1 MATWTSHSEILK
13 GTKQPQ
19 PDQISSFL
27 DLFEKTRNQYEIHPD
42 DIWNADEKG
51 FMLENR
57 TGAQKFIL
65 SQKSIQHKGR
75 KLLAPTEDWVSTI
88 ECCNTTGQ
96 VLPPYVILK
105 GDGLRISREV
115 FFLLWWRS
123 REEAMY
129 PENVIMGW
137 RNSGTWP
144 VSKGVVYKRA
154 GFDLPE
160 ARDVLD
166 PTELKAPTN
175 KEEFYTLLDQ
185 MLSSPPETST
195 QLREFLM
202 DCFYQKSRS
211 IDLLQE
217 NLTNHYDVQV
227 DIERDLPETDAEVT
241 KRRAEDDPAAR
252 TASGERALF
261 KRQNM
266 NSTPNPEP
274 IQLSSQPIQPPNA
287 SLNAGPQPEWHSIR
301 NSYGCIGS
309 VLPQAGP
316 SIHPTG
322 QSSGISQYPGNL
334 WQYES

>member
-1 MATWTSHSEILK
+1 
-13 GTKQPQ
+13 
-19 PDQISSFL
+19 
-27 DLFEKTRNQYEIHPD
+27 
-42 DIWNADEKG
+42 
-51 FMLENR
+51 
-57 TGAQKFIL
+57 
-65 SQKSIQHKGR
+65 
-75 KLLAPTEDWVSTI
+75 
-88 ECCNTTGQ
+88 
-96 VLPPYVILK
+96 
-105 GDGLRISREV
+105 
-115 FFLLWWRS
+115 
-123 REEAMY
+123 
-129 PENVIMGW
+129 MGW
-137 RNSGTWP
+137 RKSGTWP

-160 ARDVLD
+160 ARDVLGS
-166 PTELKAPTN
+166 TELKAPTT
-175 KEEFYTLLDQ
+175 KEEFYTLLDP

-211 IDLLQE
+211 TDLLQE
-217 NLTNHYDVQV
+217 NLSNHYDVQV

-252 TASGERALF
+252 TASGERSLF

-287 SLNAGPQPEWHSIR
+287 PLNAGPQPEWHSIR

-322 QSSGISQYPGNL
+322 PSSGQSQHDD
-334 WQYES
+334 

>member
-1 MATWTSHSEILK
+1 M
-13 GTKQPQ
+13 
-19 PDQISSFL
+19 
-27 DLFEKTRNQYEIHPD
+27 RNNLHPH
-42 DIWNADEKG
+42 
-51 FMLENR
+51 
-57 TGAQKFIL
+57 Q
-65 SQKSIQHKGR
+65 
-75 KLLAPTEDWVSTI
+75 
-88 ECCNTTGQ
+88 
-96 VLPPYVILK
+96 
-105 GDGLRISREV
+105 LRISREV

-202 DCFYQKSRS
+202 DCFYQRSRS
-211 IDLLQE
+211 VELLQE
-217 NLTNHYDVQV
+217 NLSNHYDVQV

-252 TASGERALF
+252 TASGESSSF

-301 NSYGCIGS
+301 NSYGCIGG

-322 QSSGISQYPGNL
+322 PSSGTSQYPGNL

>member
-1 MATWTSHSEILK
+1 
-13 GTKQPQ
+13 
-19 PDQISSFL
+19 
-27 DLFEKTRNQYEIHPD
+27 
-42 DIWNADEKG
+42 
-51 FMLENR
+51 
-57 TGAQKFIL
+57 
-65 SQKSIQHKGR
+65 
-75 KLLAPTEDWVSTI
+75 
-88 ECCNTTGQ
+88 
-96 VLPPYVILK
+96 
-105 GDGLRISREV
+105 
-115 FFLLWWRS
+115 
-123 REEAMY
+123 
-129 PENVIMGW
+129 MGW
-137 RNSGTWP
+137 RKSGTWP

-217 NLTNHYDVQV
+217 NLSNHYDVQV
-227 DIERDLPETDAEVT
+227 VIERDLPETDAEVT

-252 TASGERALF
+252 TASGERSLF

-287 SLNAGPQPEWHSIR
+287 SLNAGLQPEWHSSR

-309 VLPQAGP
+309 VLPHAGP
-316 SIHPTG
+316 SIYPTG
-322 QSSGISQYPGNL
+322 PFSGTSQYPGNL

>member
-96 VLPPYVILK
+96 
-105 GDGLRISREV
+105 LRISREV